1 MVLDE
6 KREDQIKKK
15 KKYEFNE
22 ERATKPYVK
31 QVRLR
36 RSRWGE
42 RSLKGCADCWAHDD
56 TYI

>member
-1 MVLDE
+1 MALDV

-22 ERATKPYVK
+22 ERATKSYVK

-36 RSRWGE
+36 
-42 RSLKGCADCWAHDD
+42 K
-56 TYI
+56 T